1 MLIYIKQYLASTRNI
16 RKYAQVILRLVTI
29 AILAWILLFN
39 LYTLIFRLQTT
50 KTTTIS
56 EKNKI
61 NKFDMLISNLTPPK
75 IIDSKSLDFFK
86 RIQRQTYN
94 VKCKS
99 LIEWDENETRN
110 AKRILHKLKSNSN
123 QLVPILPD
131 SNFVFN
137 ESQCDLFKELRGYNS
152 HFISEF
158 EKKFPLAFII
168 LTYNN
173 AEQFERLLRVIYRP
187 QNVFCIHVDSKSSP
201 GFIAAIRS
209 ITRCFKNVFIST
221 KLEKI
226 VYASYTRLKADVNC
240 MNDLTRKIKSSHPN
254 LKDKSFNL
262 NWKYLINVASTEFP
276 LRTNYELTKILN
288 MFNG

>member
-1 MLIYIKQYLASTRNI
+1 MKQHLASTRNI
-16 RKYAQVILRLVTI
+16 RKYAQVLLRLVTI

-50 KTTTIS
+50 KTMTTVD
-56 EKNKI
+56 KNKI
-61 NKFDMLISNLTPPK
+61 NHFDMLISNLTPPK
-75 IIDSKSLDFFK
+75 IIDSKSLNFFK

-110 AKRILHKLKSNSN
+110 AKRILHKLKSNHN
-123 QLVPILPD
+123 QLVPVLPD

-137 ESQCDLFKELRGYNS
+137 ETQCDLFKELRGYNS
-152 HFISEF
+152 HYISEF
-158 EKKFPLAFII
+158 EYKFPLAFII

-187 QNVFCIHVDSKSSP
+187 QNVYCIHVDSKSSP
-201 GFIAAIRS
+201 GFAAAIRS
-209 ITRCFKNVFIST
+209 ITKCFKNVFIAT

-226 VYASYTRLKADVNC
+226 VYASFTRLKADVNC
-240 MNDLTRKIKSSHPN
+240 MHDLTRKTKSSHPN
-254 LKDKSFNL
+254 LKDKKFNM